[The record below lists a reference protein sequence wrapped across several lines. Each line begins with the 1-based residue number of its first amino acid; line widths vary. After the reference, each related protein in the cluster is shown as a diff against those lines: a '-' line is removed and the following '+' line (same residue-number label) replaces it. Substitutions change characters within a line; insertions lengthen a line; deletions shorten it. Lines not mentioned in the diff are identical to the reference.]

1 MSKTDKS
8 GDKLIADQA
17 KEIAALKASLNAKE
31 AKASKAVSEQVDYA
45 KQLQG
50 LYSDLNKIKE
60 DEAKT
65 EDKAARL
72 MKLKLGYQQ
81 RGNKEA
87 EKEAD
92 RMLEILKS
100 RKDSVDVLKEQKS
113 LEADAIKKAQEHN
126 KLLEKRQKFGEK
138 YSEEFKESISF
149 IGDINDKVKEI
160 PIVGGVLSKALG
172 LDSLEENLTKKFES
186 GWSSATKEA
195 ESAATDMSDSIGG
208 VADAGEAAAE
218 GAEAVG
224 GGMKSSIPGALGLN
238 AAMGPILIVAL
249 AIAAAVELFKKALEM
264 DQEVTD
270 MARGFGITKD
280 EASGIHHEIIGIA
293 RDTKV
298 VGANAKELTT
308 AYTELAAITGVSN
321 VNNKEMLETQ
331 VLMKKQ
337 FGMTSEEASN
347 LQSMSAGMGQT
358 ASQTLATTQEM
369 TNAYNE
375 LTGDHLNAKEIA
387 HDIAKIERGT
397 LASYKGDIK
406 ALTMAAIQSKK
417 IGMNMKET
425 QAVADKLLDIEG
437 SLEAEMKANVLTGKS
452 MNMNKARQL
461 ALEGKTAEAAAEAVE
476 QAGDYAEFMAL
487 GPLQQ
492 KAVADAAGMT
502 VEQLQKAGELKKMSV
517 ALGGAEIKDM
527 KDLTAEQIDQLKTAG
542 EIDETKA
549 SQMLKDQQ
557 AASAQEKMAA
567 MTDKLSALMMKIA
580 APVMR
585 ILDPLMELVDK
596 IMPAL
601 EVAMEI
607 AFYPVQVAFGIIESI
622 IDLLSGDFSGAMDAL
637 GSAFIPGGGEESHG
651 AEEGASGAAAESMHD
666 GVISGSGTVIKSPK
680 GTYKL
685 ADEDTIIAGT
695 ELGKP
700 GSGGD
705 VLDALRDM
713 LDKVKGISSSDIDDL
728 EDLFEDIEDA
738 FDELDIDEILDFA
751 SLADKNL
758 SGAGVALIAG
768 LNSLTGI
775 SNEVDLDEL
784 ETTFEDIEDAFDEL
798 DIDELLD
805 FASLAGKDLA
815 GVGTALIAGINS
827 LTGIGDDIDLGGL
840 EDTFEELDEAFG
852 ELDIK
857 DLVAFASLAD
867 KDLSKLGGNIAA
879 GINSLA
885 ALTTAEGVKS
895 LPAVEDTFDMLEDAI
910 AELDIEEL
918 EQFAAANFGGVESN
932 AIALYSAL
940 TELGKLGTI
949 DLSDLEDTFEYLQ
962 DAMDEIDLDD
972 LNDLMSIDT
981 GAISSLASGGAGTA
995 APAPASGAPATGNAE
1010 VVTLLKQL
1018 IAKIEQPVNINIGGR
1033 VIQEIDKIITMNK
1046 TYNTKGDN
1054 TFGAS

>member
-1 MSKTDKS
+1 
-8 GDKLIADQA
+8 
-17 KEIAALKASLNAKE
+17 
-31 AKASKAVSEQVDYA
+31 
-45 KQLQG
+45 
-50 LYSDLNKIKE
+50 
-60 DEAKT
+60 
-65 EDKAARL
+65 
-72 MKLKLGYQQ
+72 
-81 RGNKEA
+81 
-87 EKEAD
+87 
-92 RMLEILKS
+92 
-100 RKDSVDVLKEQKS
+100 
-113 LEADAIKKAQEHN
+113 
-126 KLLEKRQKFGEK
+126 
-138 YSEEFKESISF
+138 
-149 IGDINDKVKEI
+149 
-160 PIVGGVLSKALG
+160 
-172 LDSLEENLTKKFES
+172 
-186 GWSSATKEA
+186 
-195 ESAATDMSDSIGG
+195 
-208 VADAGEAAAE
+208 
-218 GAEAVG
+218 
-224 GGMKSSIPGALGLN
+224 
-238 AAMGPILIVAL
+238 
-249 AIAAAVELFKKALEM
+249 
-264 DQEVTD
+264 
-270 MARGFGITKD
+270 
-280 EASGIHHEIIGIA
+280 
-293 RDTKV
+293 
-298 VGANAKELTT
+298 
-308 AYTELAAITGVSN
+308 
-321 VNNKEMLETQ
+321 
-331 VLMKKQ
+331 
-337 FGMTSEEASN
+337 MTSEEASN

-476 QAGDYAEFMAL
+476 QAGDYAAFMAL

-527 KDLTAEQIDQLKTAG
+527 KDLTAEQIEQLKTAG
-542 EIDETKA
+542 EIDEEKA

-557 AASAQEKMAA
+557 AVSAQEKMAA
-567 MTDKLSALMMKIA
+567 MTDKISALFSKMAGPLMKI
-580 APVMR
+580 V
-585 ILDPLMELVDK
+585 DPLMHLVEFV
-596 IMPAL
+596 MPAI
-601 EVAMEI
+601 EVGFEAVGSLIE
-607 AFYPVQVAFGIIESI
+607 GIV
-622 IDLLSGDFSGAMDAL
+622 DLLTGDFSGAMDAFGNAFMKGNIVSAGAAIAE
-637 GSAFIPGGGEESHG
+637 GSGGGAGE
-651 AEEGASGAAAESMHD
+651 AAAESMHD

-685 ADEDTIIAGT
+685 ASEDTIIAGT

-738 FDELDIDEILDFA
+738 FDELDIDDILDFA

-798 DIDELLD
+798 DIDDLLD

-840 EDTFEELDEAFG
+840 EDTFEELDDAFG

-895 LPAVEDTFDMLEDAI
+895 LPAVENTFDMLEDAI

-940 TELGKLGTI
+940 TELGKLGSI

-981 GAISSLASGGAGTA
+981 GAISSLAAGGAGTA
-995 APAPASGAPATGNAE
+995 TPAPAPGAPATGNAE
-1010 VVTLLKQL
+1010 VVSLLNQL
-1018 IAKIEQPVNINIGGR
+1018 IAKIDQPVNINIGGR

-1054 TFGAS
+1054 TFGAT